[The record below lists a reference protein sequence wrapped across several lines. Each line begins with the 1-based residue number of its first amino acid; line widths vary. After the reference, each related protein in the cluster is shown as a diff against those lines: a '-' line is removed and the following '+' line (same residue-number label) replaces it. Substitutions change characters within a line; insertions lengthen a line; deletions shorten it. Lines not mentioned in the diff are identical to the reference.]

1 MFDISIVFNISAVIP
16 SHPALLLFFKI
27 YIFLH
32 ISFTLN
38 GYFVCVGLIFLT
50 SKHPLLNCFL
60 KYICM
65 SFYCSLQF
73 AIKPPYLFLQGKWF
87 WFSSICIFAYLK
99 LSGRIIFGSISHK
112 WLSIF
117 SSFNTLTQWCVS
129 VRIAFLSFQSS
140 FSLPWSL
147 ISLRWSL
154 DSSVLVR

>member
-38 GYFVCVGLIFLT
+38 GYFVCVGLMFLT

-73 AIKPPYLFLQGKWF
+73 AIKPPYLFLQEKVILIFVDVYIRLLETIWSNYF
-87 WFSSICIFAYLK
+87 WFYFA
-99 LSGRIIFGSISHK
+99 
-112 WLSIF
+112 
-117 SSFNTLTQWCVS
+117 
-129 VRIAFLSFQSS
+129 
-140 FSLPWSL
+140 
-147 ISLRWSL
+147 
-154 DSSVLVR
+154 